1 MAEQKE
7 IIIMLDGKIIINRM
21 VEPYCDITVK
31 IQDGKAVRVIREVAE
46 KPLN

>member
-21 VEPYCDITVK
+21 VEPYCDIRVK
-31 IQDGKAVRVIREVAE
+31 IKDGKAVRVIREVAE